1 MLSIEEIKLLKEN
14 LEKLKGT
21 DWEKFLGDQIAL
33 LNALELAVDASN
45 TEQINR
51 IDKTLDWHRLDL
63 EQKRDNPVV
72 SPLLYRTIH
81 TKIFQFA
88 KTNIYNSLE
97 IGPGTGM
104 FSKEFRSWRMNYFL
118 DILPELE
125 RKLRRRFKPPHQKHL
140 KFYLTK
146 DTHCSNIPQG
156 SCNLVFSWDTF
167 VFFTQQHI
175 QQYLHDIKRVL
186 IPGGYCFIHY
196 ADCHFDKDLHEA
208 KRGYWNYNTKTAMKK
223 IIQDEGYNI
232 IEMEQFC
239 PGANY
244 AIFKKPGKQ
253 NPVIYKINEITI
265 D

>member
-1 MLSIEEIKLLKEN
+1 MLSIEEIKLLI
-14 LEKLKGT
+14 EKLKKVKKE
-21 DWEKFLGDQIAL
+21 DLQKLIDSNLKILEDLAL
-33 LNALELAVDASN
+33 AIDANNS
-45 TEQINR
+45 EEIDR
-51 IDKTLDWHRLDL
+51 LDKTEEWYRLDV
-63 EQKRDNPVV
+63 ENKRQKPTVNPLIYKSVQ
-72 SPLLYRTIH
+72 S
-81 TKIFQFA
+81 KIFQFA

-125 RKLRRRFKPPHQKHL
+125 RKLRRRFKPPHQKYL

-146 DTHCSNIPQG
+146 NTECSNIPQG
-156 SCNLVFSWDTF
+156 SCNFVFSWDTF

-196 ADCHFDKDLHEA
+196 ADCHFDYDLKEA

-223 IIQDEGYNI
+223 IIQEEGYDV

-239 PGANY
+239 PGFNY
-244 AIFKKPGKQ
+244 FICKKPGNQ
-253 NPVIYKINEITI
+253 NPAVYKINEIGL

>member
-63 EQKRDNPVV
+63 EQKRNNPVV
-72 SPLLYRTIH
+72 SPLLYRTIQ

-104 FSKEFRSWRMNYFL
+104 FSKEFRCTTR
-118 DILPELE
+118 I
-125 RKLRRRFKPPHQKHL
+125 R
-140 KFYLTK
+140 T
-146 DTHCSNIPQG
+146 
-156 SCNLVFSWDTF
+156 
-167 VFFTQQHI
+167 
-175 QQYLHDIKRVL
+175 
-186 IPGGYCFIHY
+186 
-196 ADCHFDKDLHEA
+196 
-208 KRGYWNYNTKTAMKK
+208 
-223 IIQDEGYNI
+223 
-232 IEMEQFC
+232 
-239 PGANY
+239 
-244 AIFKKPGKQ
+244 
-253 NPVIYKINEITI
+253 
-265 D
+265 